1 MFWKFGYMEDAMT
14 LLSIASRALLALRHR
29 REVRSMTD
37 LDDRTLAD
45 IGLLRT
51 DVYAS
56 LARPYFADPSKA
68 LKDACCHW
76 RTFASR
82 LLPTSE
88 PTPCC

>member
-1 MFWKFGYMEDAMT
+1 MS
-14 LLSIASRALLALRHR
+14 LLFVAGQMLRAVRYRRALRALT
-29 REVRSMTD
+29 E
-37 LDDRTLAD
+37 LDARTLAD

-82 LLPTSE
+82 LRRSSE
-88 PTPCC
+88 PVACC

>member
-1 MFWKFGYMEDAMT
+1 MS
-14 LLSIASRALLALRHR
+14 LLSVVSQMLRAVRHR
-29 REVRSMTD
+29 RAVRSLTE

-56 LARPYFADPSKA
+56 LARPYFVDPSKA

-82 LLPTSE
+82 FRPSSE
-88 PTPCC
+88 PAACS

>member
-1 MFWKFGYMEDAMT
+1 MT
-14 LLSIASRALLALRHR
+14 LLSTASQMLRAIRHR
-29 REVRSMTD
+29 REVQSLTD

-76 RTFASR
+76 RTVASR
-82 LLPTSE
+82 FRSASE
-88 PTPCC
+88 PAACC

>member
-1 MFWKFGYMEDAMT
+1 MS
-14 LLSIASRALLALRHR
+14 LLSLVTQTLRAIRHR
-29 REVRSMTD
+29 RQVLALTH

-56 LARPYFADPSKA
+56 LARPYLADPSTV

-82 LLPTSE
+82 FRTGAE
-88 PTPCC
+88 PVACC